1 MQLNRTLVDP
11 GKVMSDAGKSGA
23 SSWSASIAKAARA
36 RWARLID
43 KAKELKRPIAAI
55 AAVGAL
61 VGGLAGYWNAYRAVH
76 EGLAP
81 SAANVAALPAN
92 AGPLSIVVL
101 PFANQTGD
109 PQKAYIADGLT
120 TSITADLSRIR
131 DAFIVPVATAIAYR
145 DKAAAVTQIGREL
158 GVRYVLQGSVMAD
171 GNNVRINAQLA
182 DAQSGAQKWTETFDG
197 NLSDLFGLQDQVTAR
212 IGNSLG
218 TQLVVLAARESQTR
232 KSGARATD
240 LLLRANALMLNAQ
253 SLENWKA
260 VEALQRQ
267 ALAADSGNAHATND
281 LANSLLVQAW
291 NFGGVL
297 NADERQKLIAEGGAL
312 AQKARTMDPESPSVY
327 SSLVMHA
334 WFEGDTAGALRYAEK
349 RVALDPRDPGAAN
362 DLAVIY
368 YHLGEPAKAIDLL
381 KHALALYPRGFDSL
395 FGNMAISY
403 FMLGDNASALTWV
416 QKALDTNTGQSE
428 IHSLLPIV
436 YAQQGNERAAHAA
449 AADARRR
456 FPDLKAPVLSAQE
469 CVSETWC
476 QFLRTQYLPAWQKAG
491 LP

>member
-1 MQLNRTLVDP
+1 
-11 GKVMSDAGKSGA
+11 MSDASKTEA
-23 SSWSASIAKAARA
+23 SSRSGRVPQSVRAK
-36 RWARLID
+36 WLRLLD

-55 AAVGAL
+55 AAVGAV
-61 VGGLAGYWNAYRAVH
+61 VGGLAGYWNGYRAVH
-76 EGLAP
+76 DGLATSSP
-81 SAANVAALPAN
+81 SAAALPAS

-131 DAFIVPVATAIAYR
+131 DAFIVPVTTAIAYR
-145 DKAAAVTQIGREL
+145 DKAAPVTQIGREL
-158 GVRYVLQGSVMAD
+158 GVRYVLHGSVMAD
-171 GNNVRINAQLA
+171 GNNVRIHAQLA

-197 NLSDLFGLQDQVTAR
+197 NLGDLFGLQDQMTAR

-218 TQLVVLAARESQTR
+218 TELVILAARESQTR
-232 KSGARATD
+232 KSGAQATN

-267 ALAADSGNAHATND
+267 ALAADPGNAHATND

-297 NADERQKLIAEGGAL
+297 GADERQKLITEGGAL
-312 AQKARTMDPESPSVY
+312 AQKARTMDPDSPSVY

-334 WFEGDTAGALRYAEK
+334 WFQGDTAAALRYAER
-349 RVALDPRDPGAAN
+349 RVALEPRDPGASN
-362 DLAVIY
+362 DLAVIH
-368 YHLGEPAKAIDLL
+368 YHLGQPAKSIELL

-403 FMLGDNASALTWV
+403 FMLGDDASALTWV

-428 IHSLLPIV
+428 IHALVALI

-456 FPDLKAPVLSAQE
+456 FPDLKAPILSAQE

-476 QFLRTQYLPAWQKAG
+476 QFLRTQYLPAWEKAG

>member
-1 MQLNRTLVDP
+1 
-11 GKVMSDAGKSGA
+11 MSDAGKSGA
-23 SSWSASIAKAARA
+23 SSRSASISRAARA
-36 RWARLID
+36 RWSRLLD

-55 AAVGAL
+55 AAVGAV
-61 VGGLAGYWNAYRAVH
+61 VGGLAGYWNAYRTVH

-81 SAANVAALPAN
+81 STATVAALPAD

-131 DAFIVPVATAIAYR
+131 DAFVVPVSTAIGYR

-232 KSGARATD
+232 KSGAQATN

-267 ALAADSGNAHATND
+267 ALAADPGNAHATND

-291 NFGGVL
+291 NFSGVIK
-297 NADERQKLIAEGGAL
+297 ADERQKLIAEGGAL

-334 WFEGDTAGALRYAEK
+334 WFEGDTASALRYAEK

-381 KHALALYPRGFDSL
+381 KHALALYPRGFDTL
-395 FGNMAISY
+395 FGNMAMSY
-403 FMLGDNASALTWV
+403 FMLGDNDAALSWV
-416 QKALDTNTGQSE
+416 QKAIDTNTGQSE
-428 IHSLLPIV
+428 IHALLAIV
-436 YAQQGNERAAHAA
+436 YAQQGDERAAHAA

-456 FPDLKAPVLSAQE
+456 FPDLQPPKLSAQE
-469 CVSETWC
+469 CVSATWC
-476 QFLRTQYLPAWQKAG
+476 QFLKTQYLPAWEKAG

>member
-1 MQLNRTLVDP
+1 MGCATRPTLI
-11 GKVMSDAGKSGA
+11 ARA
-23 SSWSASIAKAARA
+23 SS
-36 RWARLID
+36 RLLE

-55 AAVGAL
+55 AAVGAVL
-61 VGGLAGYWNAYRAVH
+61 GGLAGYWNAYRAMH
-76 EGLAP
+76 EGLAHNAP
-81 SAANVAALPAN
+81 PAAALPAD

-131 DAFIVPVATAIAYR
+131 DAFIVPVSTAIAYR
-145 DKAAAVTQIGREL
+145 DKAAPVTQIGREL

-171 GNNVRINAQLA
+171 GNNVRIHAQLA
-182 DAQSGAQKWTETFDG
+182 DAASGAQKWTDTFEG
-197 NLSDLFGLQDQVTAR
+197 NLSDLFRLQDQVTAR

-218 TQLVVLAARESQTR
+218 NELVILAARESQTR
-232 KSGARATD
+232 KTGAQATN

-253 SLENWKA
+253 SLENWRA

-267 ALAADSGNAHATND
+267 ALAADPGNAHATND

-297 NADERQKLIAEGGAL
+297 SADERQKLITEGGAL

-334 WFEGDTAGALRYAEK
+334 WFEGDTAGALRYAE
-349 RVALDPRDPGAAN
+349 RRAALDPRDPGAAN

-368 YHLGEPAKAIDLL
+368 YHLGQPAKSIELL

-395 FGNMAISY
+395 FGNMALSY
-403 FMLGDNASALTWV
+403 FMLGDNDAAMSWV
-416 QKALDTNTGQSE
+416 QKAIDTNTGQSE
-428 IHSLLPIV
+428 IHALLAIV
-436 YAQQGNERAAHAA
+436 YAQQGDERAAHAA

-456 FPDLKAPVLSAQE
+456 FPDLKPPKLSAQE
-469 CVSETWC
+469 CVSENWC
-476 QFLRTQYLPAWQKAG
+476 QFLRTQYLPAWEKAG

>member
-1 MQLNRTLVDP
+1 
-11 GKVMSDAGKSGA
+11 MSDAGKSGA
-23 SSWSASIAKAARA
+23 SSRSASISRAARA
-36 RWARLID
+36 RWSRLLD

-55 AAVGAL
+55 AAVGAV

-81 SAANVAALPAN
+81 STATVAALPAD

-131 DAFIVPVATAIAYR
+131 DAFVVPVSTAIGYR

-232 KSGARATD
+232 KSGAQATN

-267 ALAADSGNAHATND
+267 ALAADPGNAHATND

-291 NFGGVL
+291 NFSGVIK
-297 NADERQKLIAEGGAL
+297 ADERQKLIAEGGAL

-334 WFEGDTAGALRYAEK
+334 WFEGDTASALRYAEK

-381 KHALALYPRGFDSL
+381 KHALALYPRGFDTL
-395 FGNMAISY
+395 FGNMAMSY
-403 FMLGDNASALTWV
+403 FMLGDNDAALSWV
-416 QKALDTNTGQSE
+416 QKAIDTNTGQSE
-428 IHSLLPIV
+428 IHALLAIV
-436 YAQQGNERAAHAA
+436 YAQQGDERAAHAA

-456 FPDLKAPVLSAQE
+456 FPDLQPPKLSAQE
-469 CVSETWC
+469 CVSATWC
-476 QFLRTQYLPAWQKAG
+476 QFLKTQYLPAWEKAG